1 MSFSSD
7 VKKELARNISA
18 ARHCRIAELA
28 GMIGMVGHVGCRA
41 GKPVSIMISTERSVI
56 ANTMSELI
64 KKLFGL
70 TAECSVKRTGAN
82 SRVYRMVFNKPEDV
96 ERILTTLK
104 ITEKTENSEN
114 TENSSGNVRRID
126 CQNMHISG
134 LVIQKDCCKRAF
146 IKGAFMTSG
155 SISDPEKGY
164 HFEIVCDNPER
175 AELISGIIHNFNI
188 DSKVIARKKYH
199 VVYIKD
205 GTMIVDM
212 LNLMGA
218 YSSLMDME
226 NIRIL
231 KDIANNVNRKVN
243 CEAANLNKTVNAAV
257 RQIED
262 IEYIIRV
269 KGIHYLPDNLVE
281 LAQARLEARD
291 ASLKELGEMINPPI
305 GKSGVNH
312 RLRKISEIADH
323 LRGCR

>member
-28 GMIGMVGHVGCRA
+28 GMIGMVGHVDCQD
-41 GKPVSIMISTERSVI
+41 GKPVRIVISTERSVI

-70 TAECSVKRTGAN
+70 VPECSVKRTGAD
-82 SRVYRMVFNKPEDV
+82 SRVYKMVFNRQEDV

-104 ITEKTENSEN
+104 MAKK
-114 TENSSGNVRRID
+114 TENSSGNVCGMD
-126 CQNMHISG
+126 CQEMHISG
-134 LVIQKDCCKRAF
+134 LVIQKDCCRRAF
-146 IKGAFMTSG
+146 IKGVFMTSG

-175 AELISGIIHNFNI
+175 AELISGIIHNFGI
-188 DSKVIARKKYH
+188 DSKVIARKRYH

-262 IEYIIRV
+262 IEYIIKV

>member
-1 MSFSSD
+1 
-7 VKKELARNISA
+7 
-18 ARHCRIAELA
+18 
-28 GMIGMVGHVGCRA
+28 
-41 GKPVSIMISTERSVI
+41 
-56 ANTMSELI
+56 
-64 KKLFGL
+64 
-70 TAECSVKRTGAN
+70 
-82 SRVYRMVFNKPEDV
+82 
-96 ERILTTLK
+96 
-104 ITEKTENSEN
+104 
-114 TENSSGNVRRID
+114 
-126 CQNMHISG
+126 
-134 LVIQKDCCKRAF
+134 
-146 IKGAFMTSG
+146 MTSG

-175 AELISGIIHNFNI
+175 AELISSIIHNFGI
-188 DSKVIARKKYH
+188 DSKVIARKRYH

-262 IEYIIRV
+262 IEYIIKV

>member
-28 GMIGMVGHVGCRA
+28 GMIGMVGHVDCQD
-41 GKPVSIMISTERSVI
+41 GKPVRIVISTERSVI

-70 TAECSVKRTGAN
+70 VPECSVKRTGAD
-82 SRVYRMVFNKPEDV
+82 SRVYKMVFNRQEDV

-104 ITEKTENSEN
+104 ITEKTENS
-114 TENSSGNVRRID
+114 SGNVCGMD
-126 CQNMHISG
+126 CQEMHISG
-134 LVIQKDCCKRAF
+134 LVIQKDCCRRAF
-146 IKGAFMTSG
+146 IKGVFMTSG

-164 HFEIVCDNPER
+164 HFEIVCDNSER
-175 AELISGIIHNFNI
+175 AELISGIIHNFGI
-188 DSKVIARKKYH
+188 DSKVIARKRYH

-262 IEYIIRV
+262 IEYIIKV

>member
-28 GMIGMVGHVGCRA
+28 GMIGMVGHVDCQD
-41 GKPVSIMISTERSVI
+41 GKPVRIVISTERSVI

-70 TAECSVKRTGAN
+70 VPECSVKRTRAD
-82 SRVYRMVFNKPEDV
+82 SRVYKMVFNRQEDV

-104 ITEKTENSEN
+104 IAKK
-114 TENSSGNVRRID
+114 TENSSGNVCGMD
-126 CQNMHISG
+126 CQEMHISG
-134 LVIQKDCCKRAF
+134 LVIQKDCCRRAF
-146 IKGAFMTSG
+146 IKGVFMTSG

-175 AELISGIIHNFNI
+175 AELISGIIHNFGI
-188 DSKVIARKKYH
+188 DSKVIARKRYH

-262 IEYIIRV
+262 IEYIIKV

>member
-28 GMIGMVGHVGCRA
+28 GMIGMVGHVDCQD
-41 GKPVSIMISTERSVI
+41 GKPVRIVISTERSVI

-70 TAECSVKRTGAN
+70 VPECSVKRTGAD
-82 SRVYRMVFNKPEDV
+82 SRVYKMVFNRQEDV

-104 ITEKTENSEN
+104 IAKK
-114 TENSSGNVRRID
+114 TENSSGNVCGMD
-126 CQNMHISG
+126 CQEMHISG
-134 LVIQKDCCKRAF
+134 LVIQKDCCRRAF
-146 IKGAFMTSG
+146 IKGVFMTSG

-175 AELISGIIHNFNI
+175 AELISGIIHNFGI
-188 DSKVIARKKYH
+188 DSKVIARKRYH

-262 IEYIIRV
+262 IEYIIKV

>member
-28 GMIGMVGHVGCRA
+28 GMIGMVGHVDCQD
-41 GKPVSIMISTERSVI
+41 GKPVRIVISTERSVI

-70 TAECSVKRTGAN
+70 VPECSVKRTGAD
-82 SRVYRMVFNKPEDV
+82 SRVYKMVFNRQEDV

-104 ITEKTENSEN
+104 IAKK
-114 TENSSGNVRRID
+114 TENSSGNVCGMD
-126 CQNMHISG
+126 CQEMHISG
-134 LVIQKDCCKRAF
+134 LVIQKDCCRRAF
-146 IKGAFMTSG
+146 IKGVFMTSG

-175 AELISGIIHNFNI
+175 AELISGIIHNFGI
-188 DSKVIARKKYH
+188 DSKVIARKRYH

-243 CEAANLNKTVNAAV
+243 CEAENLNKTVNAAV

-262 IEYIIRV
+262 IEYIIKV

>member
-28 GMIGMVGHVGCRA
+28 GMIGMVGHVDCQDGE
-41 GKPVSIMISTERSVI
+41 PVRIVISTERSVI

-70 TAECSVKRTGAN
+70 VPECSVKRTGAD
-82 SRVYRMVFNKPEDV
+82 SRVYKMVFNRQEDV

-104 ITEKTENSEN
+104 IAKK
-114 TENSSGNVRRID
+114 TENSSGNVCGMD
-126 CQNMHISG
+126 CQEMHISG
-134 LVIQKDCCKRAF
+134 LVIQKDCCRRAF
-146 IKGAFMTSG
+146 IKGVFMTSG

-175 AELISGIIHNFNI
+175 AELISGIIHNFGI
-188 DSKVIARKKYH
+188 DSKVIARKRYH

-262 IEYIIRV
+262 IEYIIKV

>member
-28 GMIGMVGHVGCRA
+28 GMIGMVGHVDCQD
-41 GKPVSIMISTERSVI
+41 GKPVRIVISTERSVI

-70 TAECSVKRTGAN
+70 VPECSVKRTGAD
-82 SRVYRMVFNKPEDV
+82 SRVYKMVFNRQEDV

-104 ITEKTENSEN
+104 IAKK
-114 TENSSGNVRRID
+114 TENSSGNVCGMD
-126 CQNMHISG
+126 CQEMHISG
-134 LVIQKDCCKRAF
+134 LVIQKDCCRRAF
-146 IKGAFMTSG
+146 IKGVFMTSG

-175 AELISGIIHNFNI
+175 AELISGIIHNFGI
-188 DSKVIARKKYH
+188 DSKVIARKRYH

-205 GTMIVDM
+205 GTMIVNM
-212 LNLMGA
+212 LNIMGA

-262 IEYIIRV
+262 IEYIIKV

>member
-28 GMIGMVGHVGCRA
+28 GMIGMVGHVGYRD
-41 GKPVSIMISTERSVI
+41 GKPVNIVISTERSVI

-70 TAECSVKRTGAN
+70 VSECSVKRTGAN

-104 ITEKTENSEN
+104 ITEKTENS
-114 TENSSGNVRRID
+114 SGNARSID
-126 CQNMHISG
+126 CQEMHISG
-134 LVIQKDCCKRAF
+134 LVIQKDCCRRAF
-146 IKGAFMTSG
+146 IKGVFMTSG

-175 AELISGIIHNFNI
+175 AELISGIIHNFDI
-188 DSKVIARKKYH
+188 DSKVIARKRYH

-262 IEYIIRV
+262 IEYIIKV

>member
-28 GMIGMVGHVGCRA
+28 GMIGMVGHVDCQD
-41 GKPVSIMISTERSVI
+41 GKPVRIVISTERSVI

-70 TAECSVKRTGAN
+70 VPECSVKRTGAD
-82 SRVYRMVFNKPEDV
+82 SRVYKMVFNRQGDV

-104 ITEKTENSEN
+104 IAKK
-114 TENSSGNVRRID
+114 TENSSGNVCGMD
-126 CQNMHISG
+126 CQEMHISG
-134 LVIQKDCCKRAF
+134 LVIQKDCCRRAF
-146 IKGAFMTSG
+146 IKGVFMTSG

-175 AELISGIIHNFNI
+175 AELISGIIHNFDI
-188 DSKVIARKKYH
+188 DSKVIARKRYH

-262 IEYIIRV
+262 IEYIIKV

>member
-28 GMIGMVGHVGCRA
+28 GMIGMVGHVDCQD
-41 GKPVSIMISTERSVI
+41 GKPVRIVISTERSVI

-70 TAECSVKRTGAN
+70 VPECSVKRTGAD
-82 SRVYRMVFNKPEDV
+82 SRVYKMVFNRQEDV

-104 ITEKTENSEN
+104 ITEKTENS
-114 TENSSGNVRRID
+114 SGNVCGMD
-126 CQNMHISG
+126 CQEMHISG
-134 LVIQKDCCKRAF
+134 LVIQKDCCRRAF
-146 IKGAFMTSG
+146 IKGVFMTSG

-175 AELISGIIHNFNI
+175 AELISGIIHNFGI
-188 DSKVIARKKYH
+188 DSKVIARKRYH

-262 IEYIIRV
+262 IEYIIKV

>member
-1 MSFSSD
+1 M
-7 VKKELARNISA
+7 
-18 ARHCRIAELA
+18 
-28 GMIGMVGHVGCRA
+28 
-41 GKPVSIMISTERSVI
+41 
-56 ANTMSELI
+56 
-64 KKLFGL
+64 
-70 TAECSVKRTGAN
+70 
-82 SRVYRMVFNKPEDV
+82 
-96 ERILTTLK
+96 
-104 ITEKTENSEN
+104 
-114 TENSSGNVRRID
+114 
-126 CQNMHISG
+126 
-134 LVIQKDCCKRAF
+134 
-146 IKGAFMTSG
+146 
-155 SISDPEKGY
+155 
-164 HFEIVCDNPER
+164 
-175 AELISGIIHNFNI
+175 
-188 DSKVIARKKYH
+188 
-199 VVYIKD
+199 VYIKD

-262 IEYIIRV
+262 IEYIIKV

>member
-28 GMIGMVGHVGCRA
+28 GMIGMVGHVDCQD
-41 GKPVSIMISTERSVI
+41 GKPVRIVISTERSVI

-70 TAECSVKRTGAN
+70 VPECSVKRTGAD
-82 SRVYRMVFNKPEDV
+82 SRVYKMVFNRQEDV

-104 ITEKTENSEN
+104 IAKK
-114 TENSSGNVRRID
+114 TENSSGNVCGMD
-126 CQNMHISG
+126 CQEMHISG
-134 LVIQKDCCKRAF
+134 LVIQKDCCRRAF
-146 IKGAFMTSG
+146 IKGVFMTSG

-175 AELISGIIHNFNI
+175 AELISGIIHIFGI
-188 DSKVIARKKYH
+188 DSKVIARKRYH

-262 IEYIIRV
+262 IEYIIKV

>member
-28 GMIGMVGHVGCRA
+28 GMIGMVGHVDCQD
-41 GKPVSIMISTERSVI
+41 GKPVRIVISTERSVI

-70 TAECSVKRTGAN
+70 VPECSVKRTGAD
-82 SRVYRMVFNKPEDV
+82 SRVYKMVFNRQEDV

-104 ITEKTENSEN
+104 IAKK
-114 TENSSGNVRRID
+114 TENSSGNVCGMD
-126 CQNMHISG
+126 CQEMHISG
-134 LVIQKDCCKRAF
+134 LVVQKDCCRRAF
-146 IKGAFMTSG
+146 IKGVFMTSG

-164 HFEIVCDNPER
+164 HFEVVCDNPER
-175 AELISGIIHNFNI
+175 AELISGIIHNFDI
-188 DSKVIARKKYH
+188 DSKVIARKRYH

-262 IEYIIRV
+262 IEYIIKV

>member
-28 GMIGMVGHVGCRA
+28 GMIGMVGHVDCQD
-41 GKPVSIMISTERSVI
+41 GKPVRIVISTERSVI

-70 TAECSVKRTGAN
+70 VPECSVKRTGAD
-82 SRVYRMVFNKPEDV
+82 SRVYKMVFNRQEDV

-104 ITEKTENSEN
+104 IAKK
-114 TENSSGNVRRID
+114 TENSSGNVCGMD
-126 CQNMHISG
+126 CQEMHISG
-134 LVIQKDCCKRAF
+134 LVIQKDCCRRAF
-146 IKGAFMTSG
+146 IKGVFMTSG

-175 AELISGIIHNFNI
+175 AELISGIIHNFDI
-188 DSKVIARKKYH
+188 DSKVIARKRYH

-262 IEYIIRV
+262 IEYIIKV

>member
-28 GMIGMVGHVGCRA
+28 GMIGMVGHVDCQD
-41 GKPVSIMISTERSVI
+41 GKPVRIVISTERSVI

-70 TAECSVKRTGAN
+70 VPECSVKRTGAD
-82 SRVYRMVFNKPEDV
+82 SRVYKMVFNRQEDV

-104 ITEKTENSEN
+104 IAKK
-114 TENSSGNVRRID
+114 TENSSGNVCGMD
-126 CQNMHISG
+126 CQEMHISG
-134 LVIQKDCCKRAF
+134 LVIQKDCCRRAF
-146 IKGAFMTSG
+146 IKGVFMTSG

-164 HFEIVCDNPER
+164 HFEVVCNNPER
-175 AELISGIIHNFNI
+175 AELISGIIHNFDI
-188 DSKVIARKKYH
+188 DSKVIARKRYH

-262 IEYIIRV
+262 IEYIIKV

>member
-28 GMIGMVGHVGCRA
+28 GMIGMVGHVDCQD
-41 GKPVSIMISTERSVI
+41 GKPVRIVISTERSVI

-70 TAECSVKRTGAN
+70 VPECSVKRTGAD
-82 SRVYRMVFNKPEDV
+82 SRVYKMVFNRQEDV

-104 ITEKTENSEN
+104 IAKK
-114 TENSSGNVRRID
+114 TENSSGNVCGMD
-126 CQNMHISG
+126 CQEMHISG
-134 LVIQKDCCKRAF
+134 LVIQKDCCRRAF
-146 IKGAFMTSG
+146 IKGVFMTSG

-175 AELISGIIHNFNI
+175 AELISGIIHNFGI
-188 DSKVIARKKYH
+188 DSKVIARKRYH

-231 KDIANNVNRKVN
+231 KDISNNVNRKVN

-262 IEYIIRV
+262 IEYIIKV

>member
-28 GMIGMVGHVGCRA
+28 GMIGMVGHVDCQD
-41 GKPVSIMISTERSVI
+41 GKPVRIVISTERSVI

-70 TAECSVKRTGAN
+70 VPECSVKRTGAD
-82 SRVYRMVFNKPEDV
+82 SRVYKMVFNRQEDV

-104 ITEKTENSEN
+104 ITEKTENS
-114 TENSSGNVRRID
+114 SGNVRGMD
-126 CQNMHISG
+126 CQEMHISG
-134 LVIQKDCCKRAF
+134 LVIQKDCCRRAF
-146 IKGAFMTSG
+146 IKGVFMTSG

-175 AELISGIIHNFNI
+175 AELISGIIHNFGI
-188 DSKVIARKKYH
+188 DSKVIARKRYH

-262 IEYIIRV
+262 IEYIIKV

>member
-28 GMIGMVGHVGCRA
+28 GMIGMVGHVDCQD
-41 GKPVSIMISTERSVI
+41 GKPVRIVISTERSVI
-56 ANTMSELI
+56 VNTMSELI

-70 TAECSVKRTGAN
+70 VPECSVKRTGAD
-82 SRVYRMVFNKPEDV
+82 SRVYKMVFNRQEDV

-104 ITEKTENSEN
+104 IAKK
-114 TENSSGNVRRID
+114 TENSSGNVCGMD
-126 CQNMHISG
+126 CQEMHISG
-134 LVIQKDCCKRAF
+134 LVIQKDCCRRAF
-146 IKGAFMTSG
+146 IKGVFMTSG

-175 AELISGIIHNFNI
+175 AELISGIIHNFGI
-188 DSKVIARKKYH
+188 DSKVIARKRYH

-262 IEYIIRV
+262 IEYIIKV

>member
-28 GMIGMVGHVGCRA
+28 GMIGMVGHVDCQD
-41 GKPVSIMISTERSVI
+41 GKPVRIVISTERSVI

-70 TAECSVKRTGAN
+70 VPECSVKRTGAD
-82 SRVYRMVFNKPEDV
+82 SRVYKMVFNRQEDV

-104 ITEKTENSEN
+104 ITEKTENS
-114 TENSSGNVRRID
+114 SGNVCGMD
-126 CQNMHISG
+126 CQEMHISG
-134 LVIQKDCCKRAF
+134 LVIQKDCCRRAF
-146 IKGAFMTSG
+146 IKGVFMTSG

-175 AELISGIIHNFNI
+175 AELISGIIHNFDI
-188 DSKVIARKKYH
+188 DSKVIARKRYH

-262 IEYIIRV
+262 IEYIIKV

>member
-28 GMIGMVGHVGCRA
+28 GMIGMVGHVDCQD
-41 GKPVSIMISTERSVI
+41 GKPVRIVISTERSVI

-70 TAECSVKRTGAN
+70 VPECSVKRTGAD
-82 SRVYRMVFNKPEDV
+82 SRVYKMVFNRQEDV

-104 ITEKTENSEN
+104 ITEKTENS
-114 TENSSGNVRRID
+114 SGNVCGMD
-126 CQNMHISG
+126 CQEMHISG
-134 LVIQKDCCKRAF
+134 LVIQKDCCRRAF
-146 IKGAFMTSG
+146 IKGVFMTSG

-164 HFEIVCDNPER
+164 HFEIVCDNSER
-175 AELISGIIHNFNI
+175 AELISGIIHNFGI
-188 DSKVIARKKYH
+188 DSKVIARKRYH

-262 IEYIIRV
+262 IEYIIKV

-312 RLRKISEIADH
+312 RLRKISEIADR

>member
-28 GMIGMVGHVGCRA
+28 GMIGMVGHVDCQD
-41 GKPVSIMISTERSVI
+41 GKPVRIVISTERSAI

-70 TAECSVKRTGAN
+70 VPECSVKRTGAD
-82 SRVYRMVFNKPEDV
+82 SRVYKMVFNRQEDV

-104 ITEKTENSEN
+104 IAKK
-114 TENSSGNVRRID
+114 TENSSGNVCGMD
-126 CQNMHISG
+126 CQEMHISG
-134 LVIQKDCCKRAF
+134 LVIQKDCCRRAF
-146 IKGAFMTSG
+146 IKGVFMTSG

-175 AELISGIIHNFNI
+175 AELISGIIHNFGI
-188 DSKVIARKKYH
+188 DSKVIARKRYH

-262 IEYIIRV
+262 IEYIIKV

>member
-28 GMIGMVGHVGCRA
+28 GMIGMVGHVDCQD
-41 GKPVSIMISTERSVI
+41 GKPVRIVISTERSVI

-70 TAECSVKRTGAN
+70 VPECSVKRTGAD
-82 SRVYRMVFNKPEDV
+82 SRVYKMVFNRQEDV

-104 ITEKTENSEN
+104 ITEKTENS
-114 TENSSGNVRRID
+114 SGNVRGMD
-126 CQNMHISG
+126 CQEMHISG
-134 LVIQKDCCKRAF
+134 LVIQKDCCRRAF
-146 IKGAFMTSG
+146 IKGVFMTSG

-175 AELISGIIHNFNI
+175 AELISGIIHNFDI
-188 DSKVIARKKYH
+188 DSKVIARKRYH

-262 IEYIIRV
+262 IEYIIKV

>member
-28 GMIGMVGHVGCRA
+28 GMIGMEGHVDCQD
-41 GKPVSIMISTERSVI
+41 GKPVRIVISTERSVI

-70 TAECSVKRTGAN
+70 VPECSVKRTGAD
-82 SRVYRMVFNKPEDV
+82 SRVYKMVFNRQEDV

-104 ITEKTENSEN
+104 IAKK
-114 TENSSGNVRRID
+114 TENSSGNVCGMD
-126 CQNMHISG
+126 CQEMHISG
-134 LVIQKDCCKRAF
+134 LVIQKDCCRRAF
-146 IKGAFMTSG
+146 IKGVFMTSG
-155 SISDPEKGY
+155 SISDPEKGS

-175 AELISGIIHNFNI
+175 AELISGIIHNFGI
-188 DSKVIARKKYH
+188 DSKVIARKRYH

-262 IEYIIRV
+262 IEYIIKV

>member
-1 MSFSSD
+1 MSFSSH

-28 GMIGMVGHVGCRA
+28 GMIGMVGHVDCQD
-41 GKPVSIMISTERSVI
+41 GKPVRIVISTERSVI

-70 TAECSVKRTGAN
+70 VPECSVKRTGAD
-82 SRVYRMVFNKPEDV
+82 SRVYKMVFNRQEDV

-104 ITEKTENSEN
+104 ITEKTENS
-114 TENSSGNVRRID
+114 SGNVCGMD
-126 CQNMHISG
+126 CQEMHISG
-134 LVIQKDCCKRAF
+134 LVIQKDCCRRAF
-146 IKGAFMTSG
+146 IKGVFMTSG

-175 AELISGIIHNFNI
+175 AELISGIIHNFGI
-188 DSKVIARKKYH
+188 DSKVIARKRYH

-262 IEYIIRV
+262 IEYIIKV

>member
-28 GMIGMVGHVGCRA
+28 GMIGMVGHVDCQD
-41 GKPVSIMISTERSVI
+41 GKPVRIVISTERSVI

-70 TAECSVKRTGAN
+70 VPECSVKRTGAD
-82 SRVYRMVFNKPEDV
+82 SRVYKMVFNRQEDV

-104 ITEKTENSEN
+104 IAKK
-114 TENSSGNVRRID
+114 TENSSGNVCGMD
-126 CQNMHISG
+126 CQEMHISG
-134 LVIQKDCCKRAF
+134 LVIQKDCCRRAF
-146 IKGAFMTSG
+146 IKGVFMTSG

-164 HFEIVCDNPER
+164 HFEVVCDNPER
-175 AELISGIIHNFNI
+175 AELISGIIHNFGI
-188 DSKVIARKKYH
+188 DSKVIARKRYH

-262 IEYIIRV
+262 IEYIIKV

>member
-28 GMIGMVGHVGCRA
+28 GMIGMVGHVDCQD
-41 GKPVSIMISTERSVI
+41 GKPVRIVISTERSVI

-70 TAECSVKRTGAN
+70 VLECSVKRTGAD
-82 SRVYRMVFNKPEDV
+82 SRVYKMVFNRQEDV

-104 ITEKTENSEN
+104 IAKK
-114 TENSSGNVRRID
+114 TENSSGNVCGMD
-126 CQNMHISG
+126 CQEMHISG
-134 LVIQKDCCKRAF
+134 LVIQKDCCRRAF
-146 IKGAFMTSG
+146 IKGVFMTSG

-175 AELISGIIHNFNI
+175 AELISGIIHNFGI
-188 DSKVIARKKYH
+188 DSKVIARKRYH

-262 IEYIIRV
+262 IEYIIKV

>member
-28 GMIGMVGHVGCRA
+28 GMIGMVGHVDCQD
-41 GKPVSIMISTERSVI
+41 GKPVRIVISTERSVI

-70 TAECSVKRTGAN
+70 VPECSVKRTGAD
-82 SRVYRMVFNKPEDV
+82 SRVYRMVFNRQEDV

-104 ITEKTENSEN
+104 IAKK
-114 TENSSGNVRRID
+114 TENSSGNVCDMD
-126 CQNMHISG
+126 CQEMHISG
-134 LVIQKDCCKRAF
+134 LVIQKDCCRRAF
-146 IKGAFMTSG
+146 IKGVFMTSG

-175 AELISGIIHNFNI
+175 AELISSIIHNFGI
-188 DSKVIARKKYH
+188 DSKVIARKRYH

-262 IEYIIRV
+262 IEYIIKV
-269 KGIHYLPDNLVE
+269 KGIHYLPDNLVD

>member
-28 GMIGMVGHVGCRA
+28 GMIGMVGHVDCQD
-41 GKPVSIMISTERSVI
+41 GKPVRIVISTERSVI

-70 TAECSVKRTGAN
+70 VPECSVKRTGAD
-82 SRVYRMVFNKPEDV
+82 SRVYRMVFNRQEDV

-104 ITEKTENSEN
+104 IAKK
-114 TENSSGNVRRID
+114 TENSSGNVCGMD
-126 CQNMHISG
+126 CQEMHISG
-134 LVIQKDCCKRAF
+134 LVIQKDCCRRAF
-146 IKGAFMTSG
+146 IKGVFMTSG

-175 AELISGIIHNFNI
+175 AELISGIIHNFGI
-188 DSKVIARKKYH
+188 DSKVIARKRYH

-262 IEYIIRV
+262 IEYIIKV

>member
-28 GMIGMVGHVGCRA
+28 GMIGMVGHVDCQD
-41 GKPVSIMISTERSVI
+41 GKPVRIVISTERSVI

-70 TAECSVKRTGAN
+70 VPECSVKRIGAD
-82 SRVYRMVFNKPEDV
+82 SRVYRMVFNRQEDV

-104 ITEKTENSEN
+104 ITKKTENN
-114 TENSSGNVRRID
+114 GGNVRGMD
-126 CQNMHISG
+126 CQEMHISG
-134 LVIQKDCCKRAF
+134 LVIQKDCCRRAF
-146 IKGAFMTSG
+146 IKGVFMTSG

-164 HFEIVCDNPER
+164 HFEVVCDNPER
-175 AELISGIIHNFNI
+175 AELISGIIHNFDI
-188 DSKVIARKKYH
+188 DSKVIARKRYH

-262 IEYIIRV
+262 IEYIIKV

>member
-28 GMIGMVGHVGCRA
+28 GMIGMVGHVDCQY
-41 GKPVSIMISTERSVI
+41 GKPVRIVISTERSVI

-70 TAECSVKRTGAN
+70 VPECSVKRTGAD
-82 SRVYRMVFNKPEDV
+82 SRVYKMVFNRQEDV

-104 ITEKTENSEN
+104 IAKK
-114 TENSSGNVRRID
+114 TENSSGNVCGMD
-126 CQNMHISG
+126 CQEMHISG
-134 LVIQKDCCKRAF
+134 LVIQKDCCRRAF
-146 IKGAFMTSG
+146 IKGVFMTSG

-175 AELISGIIHNFNI
+175 AELISGIIHNFGI
-188 DSKVIARKKYH
+188 DSKVIARKRYH

-262 IEYIIRV
+262 IEYIIKV

>member
-28 GMIGMVGHVGCRA
+28 GMIGMVGHVDCQD
-41 GKPVSIMISTERSVI
+41 GKPVRIVISTERSVI

-70 TAECSVKRTGAN
+70 VPECSVKRTGAD
-82 SRVYRMVFNKPEDV
+82 SRVYKMVFDRQEDV

-104 ITEKTENSEN
+104 ITEKTENS
-114 TENSSGNVRRID
+114 SGNVRGMD
-126 CQNMHISG
+126 CQEMHISG
-134 LVIQKDCCKRAF
+134 LVIQKDCCRRAF
-146 IKGAFMTSG
+146 IKGVFMTSG

-175 AELISGIIHNFNI
+175 AELISGIIHNFDI
-188 DSKVIARKKYH
+188 DSKVIARKRYH

-262 IEYIIRV
+262 IEYIIKV

>member
-28 GMIGMVGHVGCRA
+28 GMIGMVGHVDCQD
-41 GKPVSIMISTERSVI
+41 GKPVRIVISTERSVI

-70 TAECSVKRTGAN
+70 VPECSVKRTGAD
-82 SRVYRMVFNKPEDV
+82 SRVYRMVFNRQEDV

-104 ITEKTENSEN
+104 IAKK
-114 TENSSGNVRRID
+114 TENSSGNVCDMD
-126 CQNMHISG
+126 CQEMHISG
-134 LVIQKDCCKRAF
+134 LVIQKDCCRRAF
-146 IKGAFMTSG
+146 IKGVFMTSG

-175 AELISGIIHNFNI
+175 AELISSIIHNFGI
-188 DSKVIARKKYH
+188 DSKVIARKRYH

-262 IEYIIRV
+262 IEYIIKV

>member
-28 GMIGMVGHVGCRA
+28 GMIGMVGHVDCQD
-41 GKPVSIMISTERSVI
+41 GKPVRIVISTERSVI

-70 TAECSVKRTGAN
+70 VPECSVKRTGAD
-82 SRVYRMVFNKPEDV
+82 SRVYKMVFNRQEDV

-104 ITEKTENSEN
+104 IAKK
-114 TENSSGNVRRID
+114 TENSSGNVCGMD
-126 CQNMHISG
+126 CQEMHISG
-134 LVIQKDCCKRAF
+134 LVIQKDCCRRAF
-146 IKGAFMTSG
+146 IKGVFMTSG

-164 HFEIVCDNPER
+164 HFEVVCDNPER
-175 AELISGIIHNFNI
+175 AELISGIIHNFDI
-188 DSKVIARKKYH
+188 DSKVIARKRYH

-262 IEYIIRV
+262 IEYIIKV

>member
-28 GMIGMVGHVGCRA
+28 GMIGMVGHVDCQD
-41 GKPVSIMISTERSVI
+41 GKPVRIVISTERSVI

-70 TAECSVKRTGAN
+70 VPECSVKRTGAD
-82 SRVYRMVFNKPEDV
+82 SRVYKMVFNRQEDV

-104 ITEKTENSEN
+104 IAKK
-114 TENSSGNVRRID
+114 TENSSGNVCGMD
-126 CQNMHISG
+126 CQEMHISG
-134 LVIQKDCCKRAF
+134 LVIQKDCCRRAF
-146 IKGAFMTSG
+146 IKGVFMTSG

-175 AELISGIIHNFNI
+175 AELISGIIHNFGI
-188 DSKVIARKKYH
+188 DSKVIARKRYH

-243 CEAANLNKTVNAAV
+243 CEAANLNKTVNATV

-262 IEYIIRV
+262 IEYIIKV

>member
-28 GMIGMVGHVGCRA
+28 GMIGMEGHVDCQD
-41 GKPVSIMISTERSVI
+41 GKPVRIVISTERSVI

-70 TAECSVKRTGAN
+70 VPECSVKRTGAD
-82 SRVYRMVFNKPEDV
+82 SRVYKMVFNRQEDV

-104 ITEKTENSEN
+104 IAKK
-114 TENSSGNVRRID
+114 TENSSGNVCGMD
-126 CQNMHISG
+126 CQEMHISG
-134 LVIQKDCCKRAF
+134 LVIQKDCCRRAF
-146 IKGAFMTSG
+146 IKGVFMTSG

-175 AELISGIIHNFNI
+175 AELISGIIHNFGI
-188 DSKVIARKKYH
+188 DSKVIARKRYH

-262 IEYIIRV
+262 IEYIIKV

>member
-28 GMIGMVGHVGCRA
+28 GMIGMVGHVDCQD
-41 GKPVSIMISTERSVI
+41 GKPVRIVISTERSVI

-70 TAECSVKRTGAN
+70 VPECSVKRTGAD
-82 SRVYRMVFNKPEDV
+82 SRVYKMVFNRQEDV

-104 ITEKTENSEN
+104 IAKK
-114 TENSSGNVRRID
+114 TENSSGNVRGMD
-126 CQNMHISG
+126 CQEMHISG
-134 LVIQKDCCKRAF
+134 LVIQKDCCRRAF
-146 IKGAFMTSG
+146 IKGVFMTSG

-175 AELISGIIHNFNI
+175 AELISGIIHNFGI
-188 DSKVIARKKYH
+188 DSKVIARKRYH

-262 IEYIIRV
+262 IEYIIKV

>member
-28 GMIGMVGHVGCRA
+28 GMIGMVGHVDCQD
-41 GKPVSIMISTERSVI
+41 GKPVRIVISTERSVI

-70 TAECSVKRTGAN
+70 VPECSVKRTGAD
-82 SRVYRMVFNKPEDV
+82 SRVYKMVFNRQEDV

-104 ITEKTENSEN
+104 ITEKTG
-114 TENSSGNVRRID
+114 NSSGNVRGMD
-126 CQNMHISG
+126 CQEMHISG
-134 LVIQKDCCKRAF
+134 LVIQKDCCRRAF
-146 IKGAFMTSG
+146 IKGVFMTSG

-175 AELISGIIHNFNI
+175 AELISGIIHNFGI
-188 DSKVIARKKYH
+188 DSKVIARKRYH

-262 IEYIIRV
+262 IEYIIKV